1 MIVDKTVRE
10 GTTVLGL
17 EGTIRLGESAKFFS
31 QTLERTLEDETG
43 HVLIDFSKINYI
55 DSTGIGELVG
65 YLQRFRSRQ
74 RKLILVNPSDKIR
87 QLLAIARL
95 DTQFAIYPT
104 IDAAL
109 EAEA

>member
-1 MIVDKTVRE
+1 MIVEKTLRE

-31 QTLERTLEDETG
+31 QTLKRTLEDETG

-65 YLQRFRSRQ
+65 YLQRFGSQQ
-74 RKLILVNPSDKIR
+74 RKLVLVNPSEKIS
-87 QLLAIARL
+87 QLLEIARL
-95 DTQFAIYPT
+95 HTLFSIYPSV
-104 IDAAL
+104 DAAL